1 VPQIGE
7 TVGRYVIEETLGE
20 GGMGRVYRAL
30 DPSLGRRVALK
41 VLIAD
46 GKNETAR
53 GEAAARMMRE
63 ARAAAAFMHPNVV
76 AIYDVGQVEGAPF
89 IAMELVTGT
98 TLRACVGNAEIS
110 GTQKL
115 AWLIDVARGLGA
127 AHRAGLVHRDIKPEN
142 VMITADGVVKVLD
155 FGIARRTEAS
165 AVEGSTPT
173 QPAHL
178 ASVTADG
185 LAVGTPQ
192 YMAPEQ
198 LHASPLDG
206 RCDQYAW
213 GVMAYEMFS
222 GQLPW
227 GAKDGAQL
235 VAAVL
240 AAPVKPL
247 RDVVRSIDPRLS
259 RVIARAMERD
269 RDVRFSS
276 MTELVEALS
285 STDSRPQQAATIIIQ
300 AGEAP
305 DSSAE
310 TTELV
315 RTPPAQVQ
323 ESVLPV
329 PTPRVESARKTAR
342 TGSPLED
349 GARAVASSIASAVG
363 TLVAGVIGAP
373 KAERPRTRDEES
385 PIASELITDLESRFR
400 ALESHA
406 GGREPDPSSLA
417 VPEELEARFRELEER
432 ERNR

>member
-1 VPQIGE
+1 
-7 TVGRYVIEETLGE
+7 
-20 GGMGRVYRAL
+20 MGRVYRAL

-127 AHRAGLVHRDIKPEN
+127 AHRAGLVHRDMKPEN

-247 RDVVRSIDPRLS
+247 RDVVRSNRPAPQPRHCARHRSESRRQILVDDRARRSAQLDGLAPSASGDNHHPGGRSPRLVS
-259 RVIARAMERD
+259 RDDRAREDPTGASPRERP
-269 RDVRFSS
+269 
-276 MTELVEALS
+276 
-285 STDSRPQQAATIIIQ
+285 SRP
-300 AGEAP
+300 
-305 DSSAE
+305 DSASGVCE
-310 TTELV
+310 
-315 RTPPAQVQ
+315 
-323 ESVLPV
+323 
-329 PTPRVESARKTAR
+329 
-342 TGSPLED
+342 ED
-349 GARAVASSIASAVG
+349 GANRLPARRRRPGRRLVDCIGRWHAGRWRDRRAQGRETAHARRRIAHRVRAHHGSREPVPCA
-363 TLVAGVIGAP
+363 
-373 KAERPRTRDEES
+373 R
-385 PIASELITDLESRFR
+385 ESRWGAR
-400 ALESHA
+400 AQSFF
-406 GGREPDPSSLA
+406 
-417 VPEELEARFRELEER
+417 ARRA
-432 ERNR
+432 